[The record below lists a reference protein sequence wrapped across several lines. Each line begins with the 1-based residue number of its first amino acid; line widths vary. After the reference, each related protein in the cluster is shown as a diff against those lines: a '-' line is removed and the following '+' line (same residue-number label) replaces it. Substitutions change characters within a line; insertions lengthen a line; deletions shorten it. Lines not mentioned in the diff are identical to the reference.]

1 MDEGRGLARTLYWQG
16 LVYYYQGRYEE
27 AKGVH
32 AQARSLQEALGEER
46 DLVATLRTLADLAIV
61 EKEYAVAEDLCNQA
75 LTMAQSLADH
85 GEQAAV
91 FYLLAVVA
99 DCQQRWEEALIH
111 AANALAQ
118 FERIGDR
125 GFQALT
131 LYQQSQIYMKL
142 HDHIR
147 AEEIL
152 LRSRRLSEEL
162 GQGYILTFV
171 LHNLGRIYAATDRH
185 TQARTI
191 LSEAL
196 QRAEQSD
203 HPLSERLRQQ
213 LADLS

>member
-91 FYLLAVVA
+91 FYLLTVNSLLSGSPAFRRPRA
-99 DCQQRWEEALIH
+99 KTRTTPSGAEDAAHRATRRGQLWRDWGRRSGQAAQDPSRGPDAGQRGCDPPI
-111 AANALAQ
+111 
-118 FERIGDR
+118 
-125 GFQALT
+125 
-131 LYQQSQIYMKL
+131 
-142 HDHIR
+142 
-147 AEEIL
+147 
-152 LRSRRLSEEL
+152 
-162 GQGYILTFV
+162 
-171 LHNLGRIYAATDRH
+171 
-185 TQARTI
+185 
-191 LSEAL
+191 
-196 QRAEQSD
+196 
-203 HPLSERLRQQ
+203 
-213 LADLS
+213 